1 MIYLFHEYYLAV
13 RCFSSVHA
21 LIIIYLI
28 LELCERGDRPME
40 RNNNELPSNFNYH
53 TSFNYKTT
61 NDISIIRFSNRGS
74 IKKEH
79 HWIVGVRS
87 QNWTE

>member
-1 MIYLFHEYYLAV
+1 
-13 RCFSSVHA
+13 
-21 LIIIYLI
+21 
-28 LELCERGDRPME
+28 ME
-40 RNNNELPSNFNYH
+40 RNNNELPSSFNYH

-61 NDISIIRFSNRGS
+61 NDISIIYFSNRGS